1 MQDKLKELQLEE
13 NDLKKLQSGAGAK
26 VSKKATDPMRRQ
38 RILENRLDKAMLKFN
53 EAMSIKKTYEIILKR
68 LHEERIGYDKQLAS
82 LEQAIKAKECDLQ
95 ELLLLSHDAQHAK
108 DLAS

>member
-68 LHEERIGYDKQLAS
+68 LHEERIGYDK
-82 LEQAIKAKECDLQ
+82 
-95 ELLLLSHDAQHAK
+95 
-108 DLAS
+108 